1 MDAEWRATADFLI
14 IEDKRYSDW
23 KEFLDPAQ
31 FDEFARSPVGT
42 SCLEESSL
50 RIFRRK

>member
-1 MDAEWRATADFLI
+1 MDAEWKATADFFI
-14 IEDKRYSDW
+14 IEDKRYNDW
-23 KEFLDPAQ
+23 KGFLSPEK